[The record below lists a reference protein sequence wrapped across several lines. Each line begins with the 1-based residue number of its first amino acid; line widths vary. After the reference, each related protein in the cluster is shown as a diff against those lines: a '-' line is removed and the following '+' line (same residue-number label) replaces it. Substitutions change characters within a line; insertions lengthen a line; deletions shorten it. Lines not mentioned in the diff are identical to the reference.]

1 MLFESTWAQFPVP
14 NGDSQLSVTLG
25 PENPNPLLDSS
36 GTRLITD
43 TQVNMK
49 VKYP

>member
-14 NGDSQLSVTLG
+14 NGDSQVSATPG
-25 PENPNPLLDSS
+25 PEDPNPHLDSA
-36 GTRLITD
+36 GTRHITD
-43 TQVNMK
+43 TQVNVQ